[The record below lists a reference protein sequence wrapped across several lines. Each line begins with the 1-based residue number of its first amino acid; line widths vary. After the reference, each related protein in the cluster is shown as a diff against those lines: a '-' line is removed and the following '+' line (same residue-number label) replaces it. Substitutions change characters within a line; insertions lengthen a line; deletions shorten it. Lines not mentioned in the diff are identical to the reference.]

1 MGSNRFITG
10 REQEEHKMAK
20 VTTETVKVKIT
31 KHPRAM
37 YYDGATKRDHMLG
50 MVTYLNTSPKVPD
63 ERLIS
68 RFIKKLRVG
77 DIVGVEH
84 NQYRV
89 EEITEESFTG
99 VNIKTNAE
107 YVPNLDKLSVAIG
120 SGFAEI
126 LYRKGKPYGIKLSK
140 EITLKITD
148 HTKQSAP

>member
-1 MGSNRFITG
+1 
-10 REQEEHKMAK
+10 MAK
-20 VTTETVKVKIT
+20 VTTETVKIRVT
-31 KHPRAM
+31 KHPREM
-37 YYDGATKRDHMLG
+37 YYEGSSKRDHMSG
-50 MVTYLNTSPKVPD
+50 MVEYLNTSPKVPD
-63 ERLIS
+63 ERLIG

-99 VNIKTNAE
+99 VNIKTKAE
-107 YVPNLDKLSVAIG
+107 YVPSPDKLSVAIG

-126 LYRKGKPYGIKLSK
+126 LYRKGKPYGIKLTK

-148 HTKQSAP
+148 HTKQSVP